1 MSFKRSVENILRH
14 YPPLFQLGSKVYHKL
29 NSSFLTLSPE
39 TPEAILKAFELSL
52 KNNTQPLGDYYEFG
66 LFRGYAFLKAFEHTQ
81 SLGIEDIHFYGFD
94 SFKGLPPAEGIDE
107 ADGRFFEGQFSCSKE
122 NVEKNLADSGMEMN
136 RTTLIE
142 GFYNESLTPE
152 LKDQHSFRPASV
164 VLMDCDLYSSTVDAL
179 TWIDSYLQ
187 DGTIILFDD
196 WFSFGESE
204 ELGQQKAMSEFLEKR
219 PNYRVEHLWK
229 FCKHGNAF
237 VLKID

>member
-1 MSFKRSVENILRH
+1 MTFKRTVENILKN
-14 YPPLFQLGSKVYHKL
+14 YPPLFKLGSKVYHKL

-39 TPEAILKAFELSL
+39 TPDAILKAFELSL
-52 KNNTQPLGDYYEFG
+52 KNNEQPLGDYYEFG
-66 LFRGYAFLKAFEHTQ
+66 LFRGYAFLKAYEHTKA
-81 SLGIEDIHFYGFD
+81 LDIKDIKFNGFD

-107 ADGRFFEGQFSCSKE
+107 ADGRFFEGQFACSKD
-122 NVEKNLADSGMEMN
+122 NVEKNLADSGMDMS

-152 LKDQHSFRPASV
+152 LKEQHAFRPASV

-187 DGTIILFDD
+187 NGTIILFDD
-196 WFSFGESE
+196 WFSYGESE

-219 PNYRVEHLWK
+219 PSYRVEHLWK